1 MKKYLSLA
9 LTLIMLLS
17 LAPAALA
24 DDAGTVRVTLQARVA
39 SGVPKAQTLIF
50 DLKDGGTEE
59 ILGSK
64 TVELGNEREPLI
76 ELEFNVPS
84 FRAGKSFIF
93 HMSRG
98 EAEIEYNGVRG
109 AYFVLSADGSD
120 EAEYEMTLFPASERF
135 VNLSLGGIARA
146 DVPLYPYA
154 EGILIPAS
162 ALSALGIS
170 AGRADDGAIYLTAG
184 DRGLV
189 LYPGQLCAYANGEA
203 FNLALAPAVIDGADY
218 VPVADT
224 AAVFGCQISYSDD
237 NRTLNLSLGRTPY
250 SLTPEEER
258 INASGVGSDTEYLIW
273 ISKSEY
279 MVRVFRGSAGN
290 WFMIRSFPCA
300 IGAPGTPTVEGVFK
314 YYQKQ
319 DRWTYNSYWCGPIM
333 RFREGGYAMHSTL
346 RRYDGSDYDGRVGMK
361 ISHGCVR
368 IRPENIEWLAATM
381 PLYTTVYITH

>member
-1 MKKYLSLA
+1 MMKKCLCLALSLI
-9 LTLIMLLS
+9 LLLS
-17 LAPAALA
+17 LTPAVLA
-24 DDAGTVRVTLQARVA
+24 QDGGTVKITLQARV
-39 SGVPKAQTLIF
+39 SVGVPKAQSLVF
-50 DLKDGGTEE
+50 DLRDGATEE
-59 ILGSK
+59 LLGSR
-64 TVELGNEREPLI
+64 TVELGSEREPLI
-76 ELEFNVPS
+76 RLEFDVPS
-84 FRAGKSFIF
+84 LSKGKSFIF
-93 HMSRG
+93 HMSQG
-98 EAEIEYNGVRG
+98 EAEIEYNGARG
-109 AYFVLSADGSD
+109 AYFILTAGGG
-120 EAEYEMTLFPASERF
+120 AEFAMTIFPASERF
-135 VNLSLGGIARA
+135 VNLSLGGIARY

-170 AGRADDGAIYLTAG
+170 AARTGDGAISLTAG
-184 DRGLV
+184 DRGLL
-189 LYPGQLCAYANGEA
+189 LYPGQICAYANGEA
-203 FNLALAPAVIDGADY
+203 FNLALAPTVIDGADY

-224 AAVFGCQISYSDD
+224 ASVFGCQISYSDD
-237 NRTLNLSLGRTPY
+237 NRTLNLSLGRSPY
-250 SLTPEEER
+250 SLTPEEEK

-279 MVRVFRGSAGN
+279 TVRVFRGSAGN

-368 IRPENIEWLAATM
+368 IRPENIEWLATTM
-381 PLYTTVYITH
+381 PLYTTVYITR